1 MIYKLSKPKFYISTI
16 FSFNIV
22 ALCSKKQDEVVVVS
36 REPLS
41 KEAWIVLNMEKV
53 FNILVFCRCSF
64 MQMIKLLPLMIEK
77 MLLQKREKRETT
89 QGDSRA
95 MKHFHFCL
103 TSLKKGIWSPARNQ

>member
-1 MIYKLSKPKFYISTI
+1 
-16 FSFNIV
+16 
-22 ALCSKKQDEVVVVS
+22 VVS

-41 KEAWIVLNMEKV
+41 KEAWIVLNMERV

-103 TSLKKGIWSPARNQ
+103 TSSKKGIWSPARNQ